1 MIFDSLSHAAP
12 YFAGS
17 WWRDVLACAATITTE
32 TPVGERQLRGE
43 DLLVRVLDLTTGP
56 AETAVLESH
65 CRYTDVQIVLDG
77 GEFIRVWPAAQL
89 TVKDPYD
96 ACKDVM
102 FYEHPASAPV
112 VIDLMPGT
120 FAVFR
125 PQDAHMPALMKGAP
139 ARLRK
144 MVFKVSNELIDRER

>member
-1 MIFDSLSHAAP
+1 MIFDALSEAGP

-17 WWRDVLACAATITTE
+17 WWRDVLAYAATVTTD

-43 DLLVRVLDLTTGP
+43 ELLVRVLDLTTYP
-56 AETAVLESH
+56 PEAAVLESH
-65 CRYTDVQIVLDG
+65 RRYTDVQIVLDG

-89 TVKDPYD
+89 TVKEAYD
-96 ACKDVM
+96 AGRDVM
-102 FYEHPASAPV
+102 FYEHPADAPV

>member
-1 MIFDSLSHAAP
+1 MIFDALSEAAP
-12 YFAGS
+12 YFSGA
-17 WWRDVLACAATITTE
+17 WWRDVLAFAATVTPA
-32 TPVGERQLRGE
+32 TPVGEQQIRGE

-65 CRYTDVQIVLDG
+65 RRYTDVQIVIEG

-89 TVKDPYD
+89 TVRDPYD
-96 ACKDVM
+96 AGRDVM
-102 FYEHPASAPV
+102 FYEHPADAPV

-144 MVFKVSNELIDRER
+144 MVFKVSNELIHRER